1 MISNVAII
9 IVMSLTLGGVIALLL
24 MFRTLRR
31 QMLEMTLSLVGIG
44 EILKTQL
51 DSFKLLADMDAK
63 SKEALQRIINRQ
75 EYHIA
80 LSKYIL
86 AGTRLDFIGHK
97 FACVEHEDYE
107 NAAQLEKTIHIIEA
121 LLSTE

>member
-1 MISNVAII
+1 MVNNLALI
-9 IVMSLTLGGVIALLL
+9 IVMSLALGGVITLLL
-24 MFRTLRR
+24 MFCALRKQTR
-31 QMLEMTLSLVGIG
+31 EIALSLIGIID
-44 EILKTQL
+44 ILKKQS
-51 DSFKLLADMDAK
+51 DSFKLFVDLEAK
-63 SKEALQRIINRQ
+63 NEEALQRIINRQ

-97 FACVEHEDYE
+97 QACVEHEDYE
-107 NAAQLEKTIHIIEA
+107 NAAQLEKTIHIIEE